1 MFNSDAS
8 PLLPLLGI
16 WPIKD
21 DRELLLR
28 SLRAKE
34 RAEIKDNNK
43 DLEATVV
50 VIWFN
55 IKLN

>member
-21 DRELLLR
+21 DRDLLLR

-34 RAEIKDNNK
+34 RAEIKDNN
-43 DLEATVV
+43 DLEATIVE
-50 VIWFN
+50 IWFY